1 MTIKEVYRHYLQ
13 QLQTIYSLGEATVIT
28 DCVFESVASIHRAD
42 IIKTPDLIP
51 AEPVATKLNNSLQEL
66 LQHKPLQYVTGEAW
80 FYNMKLLVNEHV
92 LIPRPE
98 TEELVKLIVD
108 EYQDLSNRENA
119 ILNILDIGT
128 GSGCI
133 AIALKKNLL
142 TANANVTAID
152 ISSSALLVAQ
162 KNALDQQVIINFRE
176 LNFLQEDAW
185 KQLPQYDIIV
195 SNPPYIPENELVKMD
210 KNVTGFEPH
219 TALFVPDHSPLLFY
233 EKLAA
238 FGKSNLALGGKIFME
253 IHEDFGEQTAAL
265 FSPFYKATII
275 NDLFGKQRMV
285 TAKAL
290 PN

>member
-1 MTIKEVYRHYLQ
+1 MTIKEIYRHYLQ
-13 QLQTIYSLGEATVIT
+13 QLQVIYSLGEATVIS
-28 DCVFESVASIHRAD
+28 DRVFESVAAIQRAD

-51 AEPVATKLNNSLQEL
+51 EQSIATKLNDCLKEL

-98 TEELVKLIVD
+98 TEELVKLILN
-108 EYQDLSNRENA
+108 EYHNLSENENGS
-119 ILNILDIGT
+119 LNILDIGT

-133 AIALKKNLL
+133 AIALKKNLP
-142 TANANVTAID
+142 AAKVTAID
-152 ISSSALLVAQ
+152 ISSSALMVGK
-162 KNALDQQVIINFRE
+162 KNAIDQQVTINFRE
-176 LNFLQEDAW
+176 FNFLHEYDW
-185 KQLPQYDIIV
+185 KQLSQYDIIV

-233 EKLAA
+233 EKIAA
-238 FGKSNLALGGKIFME
+238 FGKTNLAPGGKIFME

-265 FSPFYKATII
+265 FTPFYEATII
-275 NDLFGKQRMV
+275 NDMFGKQRMI
-285 TAKAL
+285 TAKAFSF
-290 PN
+290 